1 MENGVERGENSGGA
15 AGKRARAVAKDAL
28 GAILSAE
35 LSIAQR
41 VVALGIPSSSPT
53 GAPGGALNA
62 FGDPVVFEGFEDG
75 RDAAAHAARLAHW
88 AEEGERVALIA
99 PSNELAAARV
109 ALRAIAAKRL
119 PAVFHAL
126 ADHGYEGAFALADLG
141 WGVLFAAG
149 VLDSID
155 LSLVARRAAEDSGTP
170 FLIVHERS
178 LVRHLEP
185 VASPDAALCE
195 AFLGPPLG
203 RVRKVTD
210 PGHPIHAKIGER
222 AFAERVPFAIG
233 SAMRGLESFSGRRH
247 DTIEWSPADGA
258 AVMLVGAGALGEA
271 LLGEA
276 ARLRAG
282 GRDVGAVKLTALRP
296 FPGPRLI
303 RALARAHVVTVL
315 EAADEPLAQSNP
327 LTREVKAAFA
337 DALTWAPDYPG
348 IGRLPR
354 IHSGVVGI
362 SGHEL
367 EAGDLDAVV
376 RNMIE
381 GEQGKRHFVFGPHSE
396 LALPASEGVAPQTGT
411 STSVRSSMRGRVT
424 DFETAGACAELCATV
439 IASALALKC
448 RVSVRPSA
456 GAEGEGAAFDLEA
469 ARDRPRGASVPVS
482 VGLVAFDDQGALV
495 AGNPLARVVHG
506 SVIAI
511 PTSQV
516 TADGLWAEM
525 PAYVKAVAF
534 DRGARI
540 VGFPAVPP
548 DDDPDRRWMIAAA
561 FAGVALLSIAGTSVH
576 LGSGSRATVN
586 GPLVEREVI
595 VALQALGSSGA
606 RAERAGQVARRA
618 FEAGLE
624 VPRET
629 IERDLA
635 AVRLGRRDARA
646 GALEG

>member
-1 MENGVERGENSGGA
+1 MENGVERGESATGSS
-15 AGKRARAVAKDAL
+15 ARAVAKDAV
-28 GAILSAE
+28 GAILAAE
-35 LSIAQR
+35 LAIAQR
-41 VVALGIPSSSPT
+41 VVAIGVGLHPYA
-53 GAPGGALNA
+53 APGRALNA
-62 FGDPVVFEGFEDG
+62 FGHAVAFEALEGG
-75 RDAAAHAARLAHW
+75 ADAAAHATRLMNCVQ
-88 AEEGERVALIA
+88 EGERVALVA
-99 PSNELAAARV
+99 PSNALATARV
-109 ALRAIAAKRL
+109 ALRAIAARRL

-141 WGVLFAAG
+141 WGVLFASG

-185 VASPDAALCE
+185 VASPPPALCE

-203 RVRKVTD
+203 RVRKVAD
-210 PGHPIHAKIGER
+210 PAHPIHAKIGER
-222 AFAERVPFAIG
+222 AFAERVPFAVG
-233 SAMRGLESFSGRRH
+233 SAMRGLESFTARRH
-247 DTIEWSPADGA
+247 DTIEWSPVDGA

-276 ARLRAG
+276 GRLRASG
-282 GRDVGAVKLTALRP
+282 KDVGAVKLTALRP

-303 RALARAHVVTVL
+303 RALARARVVTVL

-362 SGHEL
+362 GGHEF

-381 GEQGKRHFVFGPHSE
+381 GEQGKRHFVFGPHSG
-396 LALPASEGVAPQTGT
+396 LALAPAEGVAPEP
-411 STSVRSSMRGRVT
+411 SSLDSMRGRVV
-424 DFETAGACAELCATV
+424 DFDTASACAELCATV

-456 GAEGEGAAFDLEA
+456 GAEGDGAAFDFSAGRE
-469 ARDRPRGASVPVS
+469 RPRGASVPLS
-482 VGLVAFDDQGALV
+482 VGLVAFDDAGALV
-495 AGNPLARVVHG
+495 TGNPLARVVRG
-506 SVIAI
+506 GMVAV
-511 PTSQV
+511 PTSQT

-525 PAYVKAVAF
+525 PAYVKAIAF
-534 DRGARI
+534 DRGVRI
-540 VGFPAVPP
+540 VGFPAIPSS
-548 DDDPDRRWMIAAA
+548 DDLERRWIIAAA
-561 FAGVALLSIAGTSVH
+561 FAGVAFFSIAGA
-576 LGSGSRATVN
+576 SGRPGRSSRTTVD
-586 GPLVEREVI
+586 GPLVEHEVLA
-595 VALQALGSSGA
+595 ALRAFGASDA
-606 RAERAGQVARRA
+606 RAGKAGQVARRA
-618 FEAGLE
+618 FETRLE

-635 AVRLGRRDARA
+635 SVRLGRRDARA